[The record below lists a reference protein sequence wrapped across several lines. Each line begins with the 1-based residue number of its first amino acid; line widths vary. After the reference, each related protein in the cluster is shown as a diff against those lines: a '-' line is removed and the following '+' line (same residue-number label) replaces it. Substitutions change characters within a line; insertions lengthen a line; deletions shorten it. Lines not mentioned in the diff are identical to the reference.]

1 MSSLRIPRFP
11 FASYDAKTHIG
22 FLSLYYPYDAKR
34 SGTLTNEQWR
44 EGSHSPEILNFKDGS
59 EPGIE
64 WWIGPFF
71 SLLDYVM
78 KVEKSQSA
86 ILVPVP
92 SSMPKTDKRYSRIP
106 KPKPAPSTARSRDDR
121 LIQFCTK
128 LMQSNTASVQMIE
141 LIERTKYKPEKMG
154 LSLSAHMAT
163 LRLCQV
169 IQSQSHPPTIV
180 LVDDVRTEGT
190 TFAACESI
198 ILQGNQSAKVII
210 KLSLALSQNPSSF
223 QDLRT
228 QHERS

>member
-1 MSSLRIPRFP
+1 MNDQLSYIPREKRKKILFLCDDIRTTSGI
-11 FASYDAKTHIG
+11 ASMAREIVIG
-22 FLSLYYPYDAKR
+22 TAHHYNWVCVGGAMQHPEAGQKIDM
-34 SGTLTNEQWR
+34 SGE
-44 EGSHSPEILNFKDGS
+44 
-59 EPGIE
+59 
-64 WWIGPFF
+64 
-71 SLLDYVM
+71 
-78 KVEKSQSA
+78 
-86 ILVPVP
+86 
-92 SSMPKTDKRYSRIP
+92 TDKRYSRIP